1 MVARLEGRNLVADGA
16 DDTGTF
22 VAEHLW
28 KLCRIVSI
36 APMQVGR
43 THAAGDD
50 FDQQFIS
57 ARVTQIK
64 FLDGERA

>member
-16 DDTGTF
+16 DDTGAF

-36 APMQVGR
+36 PPMQVGR

-50 FDQQFIS
+50 FDEQFIS
-57 ARVTQIK
+57 ARVTQVK